1 MKIIRTIN
9 IILAACLVAACTVML
24 SFAEDGSELTIYNTR
39 IVTNDTN
46 ATYIEGEVPVARGQE
61 IVVSNGFTTIA
72 AKTLPDTNEKAEFR
86 IKIPSKKISKSRVT
100 VVYVKT
106 ENDASDSGM
115 ILGKRVE
122 INYKE
127 RKAQEIS
134 TADNKFSMTYPGLD
148 APLEA
153 KATSGDELLYI
164 SSNPD
169 VATVDKNGNICTT
182 TGNWTGNFDTN
193 SHKIIT
199 YDENDNQVP
208 TTTETRFMCL
218 IGQQWAGYQTD
229 HWEFMLQTS
238 LDHPYYPVNPN
249 DFGDDVSVDN
259 PVVHGNGQ
267 PLPGTLAT
275 LLIGGL
281 CAGSLRKRNKK

>member
-1 MKIIRTIN
+1 MKK
-9 IILAACLVAACTVML
+9 LVAMLVMVVLVHHVMAAKQNYSLYNGTHDYTNL
-24 SFAEDGSELTIYNTR
+24 SGTTALKYTASDWRY
-39 IVTNDTN
+39 NDT
-46 ATYIEGEVPVARGQE
+46 YSGQQRGWAQ
-61 IVVSNGFTTIA
+61 VYFTTASLSEVKSMGYESVAVQFLGTDIDTDQKKNLDDPKNFVNNPNYSGHDVYNIVDYGIYLYDP
-72 AKTLPDTNEKAEFR
+72 KTKQMGDLMSVKDYRNYFDIGADKNFG
-86 IKIPSKKISKSRVT
+86 
-100 VVYVKT
+100 VY
-106 ENDASDSGM
+106 
-115 ILGKRVE
+115 
-122 INYKE
+122 Y
-127 RKAQEIS
+127 
-134 TADNKFSMTYPGLD
+134 
-148 APLEA
+148 
-153 KATSGDELLYI
+153 
-164 SSNPD
+164 
-169 VATVDKNGNICTT
+169 VDKNGNICTT